1 MFCIRQTTL
10 FMVAAAPPPLTNEAL
25 AYLVDAHGYYRF
37 PASLSE
43 YWELLAD
50 AEYSVDYFDDEIIT
64 TMSYE
69 SDLHSQ
75 IASRLTIALGNLYA
89 RKPGFIIYNSNRP
102 IYIANCSGTK
112 TGAFNAD
119 GMVVAMPRQPYEYR
133 PGLSAETNP
142 VLLIE
147 ILSPS
152 TRAYDFGTKL
162 PCYKQIESLQTILFV
177 EQDRP
182 LVTVMERQAPNQWID
197 TTFQQ
202 ATDSFLV
209 AGSEITLEQIY
220 RDVCF

>member
-1 MFCIRQTTL
+1 
-10 FMVAAAPPPLTNEAL
+10 MVAAAPPPLTNEAL
-25 AYLVDAHGYYRF
+25 ADLVDAHGYYRF

-43 YWELLAD
+43 YWQLLAD
-50 AEYSVDYFDDEIIT
+50 AEYCVEYYDHEIIT

-75 IASRLTIALGNLYA
+75 IASEFNFLLRSIFTDKSQFLV
-89 RKPGFIIYNSNRP
+89 YNSNRP
-102 IYIANCSGTK
+102 VYIPNCLGTK

-119 GMVVAMPRQPYEYR
+119 GMVVAMPRQPHEYR

-142 VLLIE
+142 ILLIE

-162 PCYKQIESLQTILFV
+162 PCYKQIESLQTILFI
-177 EQDRP
+177 EQDKP

-197 TTFQQ
+197 ITFQQ
-202 ATDSFLV
+202 ATDSFVV
-209 AGSEITLEQIY
+209 AGTEITLEQIY
-220 RDVCF
+220 QDVYF

>member
-1 MFCIRQTTL
+1 
-10 FMVAAAPPPLTNEAL
+10 MVTAAPIPLTNLAL
-25 AYLVDAHGYYRF
+25 ADLIDGDGYYRF
-37 PASLSE
+37 PASLEE
-43 YWELLAD
+43 YWNLLAD
-50 AEYSVDYFDDEIIT
+50 AEYRVDYYDHEIIT

-75 IASRLTIALGNLYA
+75 IASEF
-89 RKPGFIIYNSNRP
+89 GFLLRAIFTDKSQFLIYNSNRP

-119 GMVVAMPRQPYEYR
+119 GMVVATPRQPHEYR

-152 TRAYDFGTKL
+152 TRSYDFGTKL
-162 PCYKQIESLQTILFV
+162 PCYKQIESLQTILFI
-177 EQDRP
+177 EQDEP

-197 TTFQQ
+197 TTFRQ
-202 ATDSFLV
+202 AGDSFLI
-209 AGSEITLEQIY
+209 AESEITLQQIY
-220 RDVCF
+220 RGVYF